1 MKKVGL
7 HVVAAVVT
15 LIALTGCGST
25 SVEGQAET
33 TKPQAGE
40 PTFDPC
46 SIPDDALRAAG
57 VDPASE
63 TRDILGVKQPG
74 WNLCDWSGDGTA
86 ITVFVTAQGFDEVRV
101 NDRFTNFTP
110 VELDGR
116 EAFTFR
122 EVTDTRNEYCDVV
135 FRSETDTVMIKS
147 GYFTGRTP
155 PEGPCPRAVR
165 NAQILAPSI
174 PQ

>member
-1 MKKVGL
+1 MRNTGRYVIA
-7 HVVAAVVT
+7 AAVAV
-15 LIALTGCGST
+15 LALAGCGST

-63 TRDILGVKQPG
+63 SRDILGVKQPG
-74 WNLCDWSGDGTA
+74 WNLCDWGGDGTA
-86 ITVFVTAQGFDEVRV
+86 ITVFVTARGLDEVRTS
-101 NDRFTNFTP
+101 DRFTNFTP
-110 VELDGR
+110 IELGGR

-135 FRSETDTVMIKS
+135 FTSGTDTVMIKS
-147 GYFTGRTP
+147 GYFAGKTP
-155 PEGPCPRAVR
+155 AEGPCPRAVQ
-165 NAQILAPSI
+165 NAQLLAPSI